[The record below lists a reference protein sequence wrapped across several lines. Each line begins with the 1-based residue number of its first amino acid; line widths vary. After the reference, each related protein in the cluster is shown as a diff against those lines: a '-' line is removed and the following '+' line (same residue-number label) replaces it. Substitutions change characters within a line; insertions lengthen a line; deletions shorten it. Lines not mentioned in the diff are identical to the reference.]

1 MGDHR
6 EQASRLECG
15 SSVARSGTFDGV
27 SEPEPRGAA
36 TLGLLK
42 EVTAHMREHGVKRVW
57 IARGE
62 LQLEV
67 ELDPAHQF
75 VGGGSDEGKT
85 DAEAE
90 KEREEKR
97 AKGLCVS
104 RGCSAPAGHL
114 GSPHCRQHFL
124 AEMNGVE
131 TA

>member
-1 MGDHR
+1 VGDDR
-6 EQASRLECG
+6 GATRGLECG
-15 SSVARSGTFDGV
+15 RSTAQSGRFIGV
-27 SEPEPRGAA
+27 SDPEQRGAS
-36 TLGLLK
+36 TLELLK
-42 EVTAHMREHGVKRVW
+42 EVTAHMREFGVKRVW
-57 IARGE
+57 IARGPLE
-62 LQLEV
+62 LEV
-67 ELDPAHQF
+67 ELDPASQF
-75 VGGGSDEGKT
+75 VGAGKDEGQT